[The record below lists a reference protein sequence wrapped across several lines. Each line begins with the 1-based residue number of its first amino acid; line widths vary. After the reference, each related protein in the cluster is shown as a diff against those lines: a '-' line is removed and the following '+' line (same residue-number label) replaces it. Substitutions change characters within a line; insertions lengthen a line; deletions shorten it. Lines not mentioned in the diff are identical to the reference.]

1 MNTFFLIFFGLLPAI
16 AMAVSEPLV
25 YPNSGDTDAIRNEN
39 TGIDSFS
46 NPAPEDVESYKHL
59 DDIGSGPKKKNDE
72 FVQGPYDKNGEY
84 RYIPKIRE

>member
-46 NPAPEDVESYKHL
+46 NPAPEDVESKKYL
-59 DDIGSGPKKKNDE
+59 DDIDLGPKKKIDE

-84 RYIPKIRE
+84 RYIPEIRE